1 MTTSSHIDTIG
12 GAKPRSAFSQGRL
25 VALVL
30 IGLLVLGLGY
40 LRFGTGDEA
49 VSVPAVAKA
58 GDLILEDCEYATE
71 DGTFEADCGTLVV
84 PETRSNPDS
93 RLIAVP
99 VTRIR
104 AETDDPGEPVFRL
117 EGGPGITNMD
127 FEKASRFAE
136 NRDVVLVGYRGVDG
150 SVRLDCPEV
159 ESALAHS
166 TDFLGEKSFQAQAD
180 AFRACAD
187 RLADDGIDLG
197 AYGLAQQ
204 VDDMEAA
211 RKALGYDSID
221 LLSESAGTRTALIYA
236 WRYPESLHRSVLIG
250 ANPPGH
256 FLFDEKTTSQEI
268 ARYAKLCSED
278 EGCRERTDDLAASL
292 RRTHI
297 PDRWLFLPIEEGNV
311 RIASFFG
318 LMESTS
324 EAAPVSGPMT
334 IDTWL
339 DSSEGDASGFWFSS
353 LAGDLIFPKLFVW
366 GQYAAAA
373 RPDADA
379 AREYFSGPGKDR
391 ELNLGYAA
399 SAFAWGGGRLV
410 DGWPAAPDEDEYS
423 RMRKSSVETLV
434 VSGQLDF
441 STPPQVARRKL
452 MPYLS
457 NGRQVVLTGLGHT
470 IDFWTYQPE
479 ASTRLISAFLESGE
493 VDDSLYEP
501 ARVDF
506 TPTVGHG
513 TIAKI
518 VVGAMLA
525 LAALTLLSLLVMALR
540 VRWRGAY
547 GRKGSAVLRSIFPMV
562 LGLGGWALGVMLV
575 LAAMP
580 GTPVDD
586 ELVVALSVGVPIGLG
601 IYLAWVNRDW
611 SAATRATGFAAATG
625 GALVGAWLGF
635 DATEGMLAL
644 LTAIVG
650 AAVGGNLT
658 LIHLDVAWDRRAH
671 DRFPG

>member
-1 MTTSSHIDTIG
+1 
-12 GAKPRSAFSQGRL
+12 
-25 VALVL
+25 
-30 IGLLVLGLGY
+30 
-40 LRFGTGDEA
+40 
-49 VSVPAVAKA
+49 
-58 GDLILEDCEYATE
+58 
-71 DGTFEADCGTLVV
+71 
-84 PETRSNPDS
+84 
-93 RLIAVP
+93 
-99 VTRIR
+99 
-104 AETDDPGEPVFRL
+104 
-117 EGGPGITNMD
+117 
-127 FEKASRFAE
+127 
-136 NRDVVLVGYRGVDG
+136 
-150 SVRLDCPEV
+150 
-159 ESALAHS
+159 
-166 TDFLGEKSFQAQAD
+166 
-180 AFRACAD
+180 
-187 RLADDGIDLG
+187 
-197 AYGLAQQ
+197 
-204 VDDMEAA
+204 
-211 RKALGYDSID
+211 
-221 LLSESAGTRTALIYA
+221 
-236 WRYPESLHRSVLIG
+236 
-250 ANPPGH
+250 
-256 FLFDEKTTSQEI
+256 
-268 ARYAKLCSED
+268 
-278 EGCRERTDDLAASL
+278 
-292 RRTHI
+292 
-297 PDRWLFLPIEEGNV
+297 
-311 RIASFFG
+311 
-318 LMESTS
+318 
-324 EAAPVSGPMT
+324 
-334 IDTWL
+334 
-339 DSSEGDASGFWFSS
+339 
-353 LAGDLIFPKLFVW
+353 
-366 GQYAAAA
+366 
-373 RPDADA
+373 
-379 AREYFSGPGKDR
+379 
-391 ELNLGYAA
+391 
-399 SAFAWGGGRLV
+399 
-410 DGWPAAPDEDEYS
+410 
-423 RMRKSSVETLV
+423 
-434 VSGQLDF
+434 
-441 STPPQVARRKL
+441 

-493 VDDSLYEP
+493 VDDSLYQP

-644 LTAIVG
+644 LSAIVG

-671 DRFPG
+671 DRFPGMKSRATLEARPSSS